1 MVMWYHPSLAIGH
14 TYHDS
19 DSSVPTSR
27 AYHSPTKY
35 DRHKLDDQSEST
47 DMGKVSE
54 FMSIDSNSIMDNMDD
69 GWGNIDPQNS
79 QDFSGDEE
87 DINDSEFLAFHEMYY
102 DEEQTV
108 Q

>member
-1 MVMWYHPSLAIGH
+1 MVMRYHPSLAIGH

-27 AYHSPTKY
+27 AYRSPTEY
-35 DRHKLDDQSEST
+35 DRHELDDQSEST
-47 DMGKVSE
+47 DVGEVSE
-54 FMSIDSNSIMDNMDD
+54 SMSIDSDSTMDNMDD
-69 GWGNIDPQNS
+69 GWDNIDPQNS
-79 QDFSGDEE
+79 QEVSGDEE
-87 DINDSEFLAFHEMYY
+87 DIDDSEFLALHEMYY